1 MYWANQPVTLL
12 LLLVTG
18 LVSGYALYFDSSLVD
33 RLGFKPVRVLQ
44 EPYRYITAGFVHA
57 SLMHLAFNAITLYY
71 FGPVLEAR
79 LGSVE
84 FTVLYFGS
92 MLGAHGLTQ
101 VIRKGDGG
109 YNAVGASGAI
119 SGVLFGYA
127 LFAPMEFI
135 YFFGVLPV
143 PAVVFAIL
151 FVVGSIWAMGR
162 GRIAHEAH
170 LGGALTGLLI
180 TVFLEPRV
188 VPQFFEQLF

>member
-1 MYWANQPVTLL
+1 MFWADAPVTLL
-12 LLLVTG
+12 LLVVIV
-18 LVSGYALYFDSSLVD
+18 LVSGYALYFDPALID
-33 RLGFKPVRVLQ
+33 RLGFKPVRVRD

-71 FGPVLEAR
+71 FGPNLEMR
-79 LGSVE
+79 LGTIG

-92 MLGAHGLTQ
+92 MVGAHGLTQ
-101 VIRKGDGG
+101 AKRKGEGG

-127 LFAPMEFI
+127 LFAPTSFI

-143 PAVVFAIL
+143 PAVIFAIL
-151 FVVGSIWAMGR
+151 FVVGSMWAMGR

-170 LGGALTGLLI
+170 LGGAFTGLVLTAI
-180 TVFLEPRV
+180 MEPRAV
-188 VPQFFEQLF
+188 TQFLDQLL